1 MPRVLIPQYAVQAVA
16 RELKGSG
23 PVLRQIGTMIEQLP
37 VTDRPAGMQLSYGQC
52 ADCAAALNDNMP
64 MTAEIFKG
72 AK

>member
-37 VTDRPAGMQLSYGQC
+37 VTDRPPACSC
-52 ADCAAALNDNMP
+52 R
-64 MTAEIFKG
+64 TASVPT
-72 AK
+72 APRR